1 MPYPCEH
8 VCTLTG
14 CYNIR
19 SRPLRPRTTTRQAGT
34 LETAPTITMAPT
46 RSRTVGGARGELP
59 RTGGPLSSPPGSAL
73 PLVSELVT

>member
-19 SRPLRPRTTTRQAGT
+19 SRPLRPEPRRDRRVLSKPPRPWPRRVRGPSVERVESCLGPADRYRHRP
-34 LETAPTITMAPT
+34 APL
-46 RSRTVGGARGELP
+46 S
-59 RTGGPLSSPPGSAL
+59 LSSPNL
-73 PLVSELVT
+73 